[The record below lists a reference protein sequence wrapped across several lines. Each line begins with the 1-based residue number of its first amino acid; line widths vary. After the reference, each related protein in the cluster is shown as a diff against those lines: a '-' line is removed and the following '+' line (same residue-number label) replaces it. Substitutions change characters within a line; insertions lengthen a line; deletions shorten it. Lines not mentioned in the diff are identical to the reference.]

1 MNIAP
6 PRAIVHR
13 LFNHPEAVAG
23 MAFFPSPR
31 GACCFASGRF
41 CPELKHGSGQL
52 RKRESRL
59 FAAEYRSAPECI
71 PGGHV
76 RTQATTQKSA
86 MKLKNA
92 FAVFIPF
99 FAIGLAFAQDLGPQ
113 IRKLEDG
120 VYVYVGKNFN
130 SNCGIVLTRE
140 GVVLIDSG
148 HNPTDSRAILEAVRK
163 LTPLAVRFLID
174 TEPHPDHTTGHF
186 VFSPPATIIAAEGA
200 GDSMRSRERGDP
212 ERIQK
217 LAAASPEMR
226 AALEGYRFVAPQV
239 EYQQK
244 MTLRVGERTFELM
257 YLKGVHSE
265 SDTAVWLPRERVLF
279 SAAGIVVD
287 QINNL
292 RPIVSIPDILASA
305 KTMKSLNPVHVVPG
319 HGAPGTVK
327 IFEDSEKYYALLL
340 ERVGRLAKEG
350 KSLDQIKKE
359 VRMPEYENWAA
370 QERFSTNVEA
380 AYRAVKGG

>member
-41 CPELKHGSGQL
+41 CPGLKHGSGQL

-59 FAAEYRSAPECI
+59 FAAASLKRNTAPFQNVY
-71 PGGHV
+71 PA
-76 RTQATTQKSA
+76 ATSGRRQTSQRSA
-86 MKLKNA
+86 MKLKSA
-92 FAVFIPF
+92 KALAAVIPF

-148 HNPTDSRAILEAVRK
+148 HNPTDSSAILEAVRK
-163 LTPLAVRFLID
+163 LTPLQVRFLID

-186 VFSPPATIIAAEGA
+186 VFSPPAAIVAAEGA
-200 GDSMRSRERGDP
+200 GDAMRARERGDP

-226 AALEGYRFVAPQV
+226 SALEGYSFVTPNV
-239 EYQQK
+239 EYHQRT
-244 MTLRVGERTFELM
+244 TLKVGERTFELM

-265 SDTAVWLPRERVLF
+265 SDTAVWLPKERVLF
-279 SAAGIVVD
+279 SADDIVVE
-287 QINNL
+287 QKN
-292 RPIVSIPDILASA
+292 
-305 KTMKSLNPVHVVPG
+305 K
-319 HGAPGTVK
+319 
-327 IFEDSEKYYALLL
+327 
-340 ERVGRLAKEG
+340 
-350 KSLDQIKKE
+350 
-359 VRMPEYENWAA
+359 
-370 QERFSTNVEA
+370 
-380 AYRAVKGG
+380 